1 MLLLLL
7 CMFTYLFVC
16 LFCFLF
22 NLHASGSCF
31 RTLYKQSFLSQII
44 VYPFKNPTLSSHI
57 LSARTHTH
65 NVVLELAG
73 DEVAGRRPQQE
84 GPTEPVLVGSQE
96 DAEGAVHVLHLVLV
110 AVAGQ
115 HGIVAEGAAGRHGQP
130 HVGGCPQRLWAD
142 RAEGDRGWR
151 TEGQPNKFTSTEFTS
166 GKERTEGQPNKFT

>member
-1 MLLLLL
+1 MPLDPVLER
-7 CMFTYLFVC
+7 Y
-16 LFCFLF
+16 
-22 NLHASGSCF
+22 
-31 RTLYKQSFLSQII
+31 I
-44 VYPFKNPTLSSHI
+44 SSHSCLRLLFTPLKI
-57 LSARTHTH
+57 QLSLPTHRLHARTHTH

-151 TEGQPNKFTSTEFTS
+151 TEGQPKKFISTEFTSGKERSEGQPNKFTSTEFTS
-166 GKERTEGQPNKFT
+166 VKVRTEGQPNKFT